1 MGFNDPINTP
11 SLSGWVIAA
20 ALGAL
25 LGVVSYVQ
33 LGLGANGSVLVAGL
47 VTVVVGLIIGLP
59 SSDVPAVR
67 PAAVAHPVVPPL
79 APAPV
84 AEPTVALVQ
93 PVEEPAAVFLAAEA
107 AEKPRTLAAARDG
120 RPDDLKLIRG
130 VGPKMEA
137 MLHRMGFFHFDQVAA
152 WTPAELAWVDDNLEG
167 FRGRASRDEW
177 VAQARVLAAGGR
189 PLP

>member
-20 ALGAL
+20 AMGAL
-25 LGVVSYVQ
+25 LGIVSYLQ
-33 LGLGANGSVLVAGL
+33 FGLGANGSVLVAGL

-59 SSDVPAVR
+59 SSDVPAAR
-67 PAAVAHPVVPPL
+67 PAAVAHPVVAPL
-79 APAPV
+79 APASVAEAPV
-84 AEPTVALVQ
+84 A
-93 PVEEPAAVFLAAEA
+93 LAQNVIERAEVA
-107 AEKPRTLAAARDG
+107 AEKPRTLAAAREG

-189 PLP
+189 PQP